1 MQVTGWSRGLEVS
14 GGGQGVV
21 SHAGL
26 VLLRHLADRTGLTS
40 GLSRAL
46 ATPRVLVHDRGRV
59 LADLACAIA
68 DGARVIS
75 DFRVMSDQRE
85 LFGLVASVPTAWRTL
100 AEVARGGARA
110 DKRITA
116 AVNMARRHAWA
127 QVAARH
133 GALPG
138 VRLADKML
146 DGVVCI
152 RLDATVTVAH
162 SDKELAEANF
172 KGYGHHPL
180 IGVCD
185 NTGGEPLA
193 WMLRRGSAGSNTT
206 ADHLQVLDAAIAA
219 VPPPFRRKLMV
230 TCDGA
235 GAGHGLIARLD
246 ELAARRGHQLT
257 YSVGWVLGERE
268 KAALR
273 RVPEQAWQIAIDGR
287 GEIRERRGEQACADI
302 WCAHRACW
310 IEEAHV
316 TELAGL
322 LRERPAGDQLAG
334 WPSSMRVFARRERP
348 HPGAQLT
355 LLEAADGWRYSLWAT
370 NRPVTTKGWLGQNAY
385 IDAAHRVHARV
396 EDAIRT
402 GRQAGLDHFPSFDY
416 QVNAAWLTAAMTGQI
431 LLAWLKL
438 LGLDGDL
445 ARAEP
450 KTLRPGAARCCPAG
464 ARRAAA
470 PPENPGILAVG
481 RGDHGRVEAHQ
492 RAPASP
498 LSSAKPS
505 LQSRKEPRG
514 ARGTP
519 GHLARQPG
527 HRHTPTLK
535 SRLQTGPADTQRQ
548 PSTPMKDQG

>member
-1 MQVTGWSRGLEVS
+1 VNVTGWSRGLEVS

-26 VLLRHLADRTGLTS
+26 ALLRHLADRTGLTG

-46 ATPRVLVHDRGRV
+46 ATPRILVHDRGQV
-59 LADLACAIA
+59 VADLACAIA

-100 AEVARGGARA
+100 AEIARA
-110 DKRITA
+110 GVRADRRITA
-116 AVNMARRHAWA
+116 AVSMARRHAWA
-127 QVAARH
+127 QVVARH

-138 VRLADKML
+138 IRLADKIL
-146 DGVVCI
+146 GGVVCV

-180 IGVCD
+180 LAVCD

-193 WMLRRGSAGSNTT
+193 WMLRRGSAGSNTA
-206 ADHLQVLDAAIAA
+206 ADHLVLLDAAIAA
-219 VPPPFRRKLMV
+219 LPPGLRRKLMV
-230 TCDGA
+230 TADGA
-235 GAGHGLIARLD
+235 GARHALITRLD
-246 ELAARRGHQLT
+246 QLAGRRGYELT

-268 KAALR
+268 RAALR
-273 RVPEQAWQIAIDGR
+273 LVPEQAWQIAIDGS
-287 GEIRERRGEQACADI
+287 GEIRERRAGGACTNLR
-302 WCAHRACW
+302 CAHRACW

-316 TELAGL
+316 TELTGL
-322 LRERPAGDQLAG
+322 LREGPHGDQLEA
-334 WPSSMRVFARRERP
+334 WPATMRVFARRERP

-355 LLEAADGWRYSLWAT
+355 LFEAADGWRYSLWVT
-370 NRPVTTKGWLGQNAY
+370 NRAAATKGWLGQHAY

-402 GRQAGLDHFPSFDY
+402 GKDTGLGHFPSHDFA
-416 QVNAAWLTAAMTGQI
+416 VNAAWLTAAMTGQI

-438 LGLDGDL
+438 LALDGDL

-450 KTLRPGAARCCPAG
+450 RTLRYRVLHAAARLVRG
-464 ARRAAA
+464 GRKRRLKIQATWPWAEAITVAWQRVNALPQA
-470 PPENPGILAVG
+470 P
-481 RGDHGRVEAHQ
+481 
-492 RAPASP
+492 
-498 LSSAKPS
+498 
-505 LQSRKEPRG
+505 
-514 ARGTP
+514 
-519 GHLARQPG
+519 
-527 HRHTPTLK
+527 
-535 SRLQTGPADTQRQ
+535 
-548 PSTPMKDQG
+548 